1 MDPNFTTYLMLGG
14 SLKEILNGDDFSIKK
29 FFFFFLKTIQN
40 ENMKGTMRRVASNIL
55 KNVATAMITV
65 LLHLQQQQY
74 KELPD

>member
-1 MDPNFTTYLMLGG
+1 MLGG

>member
-1 MDPNFTTYLMLGG
+1 MLGG
-14 SLKEILNGDDFSIKK
+14 SLKEILNGDDFSIKN
-29 FFFFFLKTIQN
+29 FFFFFFKTIQN